1 MKISTRL
8 ILSYGLMTGLAIG
21 TSLYNLLS
29 MNRLAE
35 LTNKL
40 YNHPYIV
47 STSVLRVESG
57 IVKMHRSMKDVAL
70 AKNPQSLENAR
81 VQVDRYEQEV
91 YAEFDQMTRHF
102 LGDPEQIDMA
112 RQKFTNWKP
121 IRDEVIQLMQAGQSE
136 AAANITKEKGAKYVE
151 SLLFDIREIIDFAEN
166 KAQEFLTEAERA
178 RSQTIRNTFILLII
192 FSCFIIFLGTIITQ
206 SITQSLAKAIQIN
219 HQLSQGDLSTSIK
232 VKKQD
237 EISQLMTSVEQM
249 VEVFKETLLKVQT
262 VSSSLAMGSQTM
274 KEKAMN
280 MTSGATEQAAS
291 TEEASRS
298 IKHMLNYIRHN
309 TNHASET
316 LSLATQASES
326 AKETR
331 DSMLAAV
338 EIMKL
343 IVDKIGVVEEIALQ
357 TNILALNSSIEAA
370 RSQESEKGF
379 SVVAAEV
386 RRLATRTRNAA
397 SEINQLASSSMI
409 RITKAESLLDQLL
422 PSIKSTNQLVEK
434 INVVSQDQLQG
445 SNQINQAIG
454 KLDEVTQQNSE
465 LAKDLSKM
473 SETLADQAEQLKQM
487 INFFKVG

>member
-1 MKISTRL
+1 
-8 ILSYGLMTGLAIG
+8 
-21 TSLYNLLS
+21 
-29 MNRLAE
+29 
-35 LTNKL
+35 
-40 YNHPYIV
+40 
-47 STSVLRVESG
+47 
-57 IVKMHRSMKDVAL
+57 
-70 AKNPQSLENAR
+70 
-81 VQVDRYEQEV
+81 
-91 YAEFDQMTRHF
+91 
-102 LGDPEQIDMA
+102 
-112 RQKFTNWKP
+112 
-121 IRDEVIQLMQAGQSE
+121 
-136 AAANITKEKGAKYVE
+136 
-151 SLLFDIREIIDFAEN
+151 
-166 KAQEFLTEAERA
+166 
-178 RSQTIRNTFILLII
+178 
-192 FSCFIIFLGTIITQ
+192 
-206 SITQSLAKAIQIN
+206 
-219 HQLSQGDLSTSIK
+219 
-232 VKKQD
+232 
-237 EISQLMTSVEQM
+237 
-249 VEVFKETLLKVQT
+249 
-262 VSSSLAMGSQTM
+262 
-274 KEKAMN
+274 
-280 MTSGATEQAAS
+280 
-291 TEEASRS
+291 
-298 IKHMLNYIRHN
+298 MLNYIRHN

-454 KLDEVTQQNSE
+454 KLDEVTQENSE